1 MLLGL
6 TGRIG
11 TGKSEV
17 ARILKQFGALVISA
31 DAIGKAVVDN
41 KPAVLKK
48 LVRGFGE
55 GIIDKKG
62 KLNRRKLGRL
72 ALANEESR
80 RRLNEIVH
88 PFLLRELDHQAK
100 ISLKRNR
107 IVVVDAALLIDWGWQ
122 KKVDK
127 VILVQAPDRIC
138 LERLLKKGYSVA
150 EARARLGSQL
160 PDSVLKEHADII
172 ISNSKSLDVL
182 QVKVKRAMQ
191 RLL

>member
-88 PFLLRELDHQAK
+88 PFLLRELDRQVK

-138 LERLLKKGYSVA
+138 IGRLLKKGYSVA

>member
-17 ARILKQFGALVISA
+17 AEILKQFGALVISA
-31 DAIGKAVVDN
+31 DAIGKKVVDN

-55 GIIDKKG
+55 GIIDKRG

-80 RRLNEIVH
+80 RRLNEIIH
-88 PFLLRELDHQAK
+88 PFLLRELDRQVK

-138 LERLLKKGYSVA
+138 IGRLLKKGYSVS

-160 PDSVLKEHADII
+160 PNSVLKEHADII

-191 RLL
+191 RLV